1 LPLLP
6 WSAHR
11 VRAGQELHLGV
22 PQPGR
27 WRACRAY
34 LCVPG
39 GIDVPKV
46 LNSRSTQLRG
56 SFGGF
61 EGRALR
67 RGDMLGA
74 ASTGEDYVSSDIGIL
89 PPALALP
96 LERDGCP
103 AMRVLPAGEYGRYTK
118 ESQAGFWAN
127 EWKITPHS
135 DRYGFRLAGEAL
147 RAEAPMEMRSHGIV
161 PGAIQVPP
169 DGQPIVQ
176 MRDAQPSGGYPKFG
190 AVIEADL
197 WRLGQAPIGTRVRF
211 IQTTWNEALD
221 ALEELKVWL
230 AEAARLI
237 GLHHTS
243 KGSA

>member
-1 LPLLP
+1 
-6 WSAHR
+6 
-11 VRAGQELHLGV
+11 
-22 PQPGR
+22 
-27 WRACRAY
+27 
-34 LCVPG
+34 
-39 GIDVPKV
+39 
-46 LNSRSTQLRG
+46 LRG